1 MLLKKIWHKI
11 ERIAAKTYLRFYP
24 KIIIIGITGSVGKTT
39 TKEAIAQVL
48 SEKFRVVKTQANI
61 DPVFNIPRTILKLR
75 PGDEKL
81 VLEMGVEYP
90 GEMDSYLS
98 LVRPHIGVVT
108 KIAWTHTEFF
118 GDIKGV
124 AEEKGKLLEA
134 LPASGWQVLNWDDE
148 EVRKLTKKSQAQV
161 FFYGTD
167 ESNCHLIA
175 QDISTSKNGVSF
187 LLKQAIKGGAVRIN
201 FPILGRHNVY
211 CALAAASVGL
221 LCGIKLEG
229 IKRELE
235 KLEPQP
241 SRLNIVFGSSGST
254 IIDDSYNAS
263 PVGAVAAIET
273 LKEYPGRRKIAVLG
287 EMKELGSHSEM
298 GHRQVG
304 KTLVVAKIDYLVS
317 FGELTK
323 FVVDEAIKQGM
334 KKDHIFQVKT
344 MKEVIKVLKKIIRPG
359 DVILLKGSRFSHM
372 ERVILGIEGKEINCD
387 LVTCREYKP
396 CSLCCK
402 SKCSF

>member
-1 MLLKKIWHKI
+1 
-11 ERIAAKTYLRFYP
+11 
-24 KIIIIGITGSVGKTT
+24 
-39 TKEAIAQVL
+39 
-48 SEKFRVVKTQANI
+48 
-61 DPVFNIPRTILKLR
+61 
-75 PGDEKL
+75 
-81 VLEMGVEYP
+81 
-90 GEMDSYLS
+90 
-98 LVRPHIGVVT
+98 
-108 KIAWTHTEFF
+108 
-118 GDIKGV
+118 
-124 AEEKGKLLEA
+124 
-134 LPASGWQVLNWDDE
+134 
-148 EVRKLTKKSQAQV
+148 
-161 FFYGTD
+161 
-167 ESNCHLIA
+167 
-175 QDISTSKNGVSF
+175 
-187 LLKQAIKGGAVRIN
+187 
-201 FPILGRHNVY
+201 
-211 CALAAASVGL
+211 LAAASVGL